1 MSAWSL
7 RFAVPWNYAHD
18 MEAREVWNE
27 DEECHSTE
35 AWLVRTNSSLGHST
49 LAAGFSSW
57 R

>member
-27 DEECHSTE
+27 DEDVTPQK
-35 AWLVRTNSSLGHST
+35 RG
-49 LAAGFSSW
+49 
-57 R
+57 